1 MSDIEAIYE
10 QPIEDDRVCEVPIEE
25 GLDEANLLSGFWPLQ
40 AEEQIVVLS
49 DTGFLV
55 ATVDKCHESKVDVRC
70 LKTGSLR
77 GYPEKSV
84 WVVDPLA
91 SLVSVPKESVLMVR
105 PLLEMKGS
113 SSFLLIWSLF
123 RNFAVFRAMILL
135 KNFTNS
141 PIFPLTVVARAT
153 FTR

>member
-1 MSDIEAIYE
+1 MVKELEELIKNKPTEKALASALNYEIRYRKFTCLLKVATNNELFRQVGIDNKQRIVHLRQLLNNDTKPKCHASMSDIEAIYE

-40 AEEQIVVLS
+40 AEEKIIVLS

-77 GYPEKSV
+77 GYP
-84 WVVDPLA
+84 
-91 SLVSVPKESVLMVR
+91 
-105 PLLEMKGS
+105 
-113 SSFLLIWSLF
+113 
-123 RNFAVFRAMILL
+123 
-135 KNFTNS
+135 
-141 PIFPLTVVARAT
+141 
-153 FTR
+153 